1 MIKRRFYRLEHADT
15 NDAADSS
22 SSSDSDSELEGQA
35 TEESEDDAV
44 AEVNGN
50 DESCSTS
57 SGYERED
64 SSADEINVDSS
75 AEGIFHGL
83 MVDIRIIT
91 SWITQERQ
99 NLLSFLEHSDGT
111 GALNEDDAEIGN
123 DEEIFVDNQL
133 SSKQGAEVTKSN
145 TIAEKASMAAGV
157 PDCLLQIKSVFRC
170 RICPRIIC
178 LTEETLRA
186 HLNSKRHAR
195 SDKLLKEHRLKSIL
209 NDDGEIE
216 NQETA
221 GELHARIVALA
232 ENTEKNKN
240 KNKRR
245 HRKRNLSSKEN
256 TNEKSITKKA
266 KQLIESPAKKR
277 RKGEN

>member
-75 AEGIFHGL
+75 
-83 MVDIRIIT
+83 
-91 SWITQERQ
+91 
-99 NLLSFLEHSDGT
+99 

-157 PDCLLQIKSVFRC
+157 PDCILQIKSVFRC
-170 RICPRIIC
+170 RICPRIVC

-245 HRKRNLSSKEN
+245 HGKRNLSSKEN
-256 TNEKSITKKA
+256 ANEKSITKTA

-277 RKGEN
+277 RKGES

>member
-22 SSSDSDSELEGQA
+22 SSSDSELEGQA

-75 AEGIFHGL
+75 DEAK
-83 MVDIRIIT
+83 
-91 SWITQERQ
+91 
-99 NLLSFLEHSDGT
+99 
-111 GALNEDDAEIGN
+111 IGN
-123 DEEIFVDNQL
+123 GEEIFEDNEL
-133 SSKQGAEVTKSN
+133 SSKHGAEVTKSN
-145 TIAEKASMAAGV
+145 TTTEKASMPAGV
-157 PDCLLQIKSVFRC
+157 PDCVLQIKSVFRC
-170 RICPRIIC
+170 RICPRILC

-195 SDKLLKEHRLKSIL
+195 SEKLLKEHRLKAIL

-221 GELHARIVALA
+221 GEMHARIVALA
-232 ENTEKNKN
+232 QSTKKIKK
-240 KNKRR
+240 KNKRQ
-245 HRKRNLSSKEN
+245 HRKRNLSSNEN
-256 TNEKSITKKA
+256 TDENLVTKKA
-266 KQLIESPAKKR
+266 KQLTQSPAKKR